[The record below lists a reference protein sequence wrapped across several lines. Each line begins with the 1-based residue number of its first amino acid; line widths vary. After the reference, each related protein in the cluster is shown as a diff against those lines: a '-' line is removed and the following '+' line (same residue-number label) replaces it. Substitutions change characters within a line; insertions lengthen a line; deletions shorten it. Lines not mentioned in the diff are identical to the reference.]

1 MPARM
6 ERMVEEVLMVEE
18 GIWVSGGD
26 SPFTLFPRGRWGG
39 GYISLPGTK
48 GSLISEMSA
57 SGWKGNWPFREE
69 GPHKGWD
76 GVWHG

>member
-26 SPFTLFPRGRWGG
+26 SPFTLFPRGRWGVATFR
-39 GYISLPGTK
+39 SL
-48 GSLISEMSA
+48 
-57 SGWKGNWPFREE
+57 
-69 GPHKGWD
+69 GPKE
-76 GVWHG
+76 V